1 MIRINLLPVRAE
13 KRKENL
19 RKHVVFIAAYL
30 ICLAAVIMSVHLS
43 LMAKEKD
50 AAARLAN
57 VKAQIIE
64 YEQKIKEVEGYKTKF
79 ADLAEKIEII
89 SALEQKQTGPA
100 LILNEIAV
108 TVPDKLWIEKFSQ
121 VRDKFSIKGFAD
133 ENQTIALFMTELEK
147 SRKFSKVRLDVTKRD
162 EKSGIS
168 LKSFSLETYLETPK
182 PAQDPNQGK
191 KKAG

>member
-19 RKHVVFIAAYL
+19 RKHVVFITAYL
-30 ICLAAVIMSVHLS
+30 VCLAAVIMSVHLS

-50 AAARLAN
+50 AAQRLAN
-57 VKAQIIE
+57 VKSQIIE

-89 SALEQKQTGPA
+89 SDLEKKQTGPA
-100 LILNEIAV
+100 MVLAEISSV
-108 TVPDKLWIEKFSQ
+108 VPDKLWIDKFSQ
-121 VRDKFSIKGFAD
+121 VRDKYSIKGFAD
-133 ENQTIALFMTELEK
+133 ENQTIALFMTSLENSK
-147 SRKFSKVRLDVTKRD
+147 KFNKVKLDLTKRD
-162 EKSGIS
+162 DKSGVT
-168 LKSFSLETYLETPK
+168 LKSFSLETFLETPK
-182 PAQDPNQGK
+182 PPADPNQGK